1 MFFISPIKTLYSIKF
16 YLQTLKESLGKAFG
30 FVAYLFVLGSIFL
43 ILYTPGK
50 LKPLLA
56 EGVEKVADYVPNIK
70 ISQGI
75 ITANDNKRLV
85 ISPKE
90 LEGYKIIFDTASTEP
105 AYPTQMQKENIL
117 MYVNKNTVYVFA
129 NGQFQ
134 QNTVQKEKD
143 FDMEISKEILM
154 TKKEQIVQTLATV
167 LVIIFILTLALHITF
182 FIIIALLVAFIIN
195 AVTKANLSFKE
206 LLTLAL
212 YLQGP
217 VFLIELILFLLPTK
231 IIGLSI
237 WAALLVFVIY
247 LNLIF
252 LNLRATYAG
261 KKTEVPF
268 EEDDD

>member
-56 EGVEKVADYVPNIK
+56 EGVDQIANIVPEIKV
-70 ISQGI
+70 SQGV

-134 QNTVQKEKD
+134 QNTVQKD
-143 FDMEISKEILM
+143 FEMEVSKEILM
-154 TKKEQIVQTLATV
+154 AKKDQIVKTLAAV

-195 AVTKANLSFKE
+195 VVTKANLSFKE

-217 VFLIELILFLLPTK
+217 VFLIELVLFLLPTR

-268 EEDDD
+268 DDEDDD